1 MNTKL
6 YIPQLIK
13 VGFQKRDDTYTGK
26 LGYVIYRD
34 DKKVW
39 RKEKSWNGWRD
50 EKVKPVELENVPHSG
65 FHLNKG
71 VERYG
76 YWGSGRSMCRVYD
89 DRGFEFEITIDNL
102 MFILMGSDCS
112 KRELAGEFVYSW
124 NGMELVLLPVNSQE
138 YEESKKFTS
147 LQGGKVNTK
156 DLIEGAT
163 YVTKK
168 GSKLIYLGKFNV
180 NSFKQIYSS
189 HHRSSKKIAS
199 FAMKYVFHTA
209 ERAESDYEL
218 ESYIFDHTFQYKDT
232 KFIFFNDLDKL
243 ANCIVEE
250 PTENYSKY
258 VDEFLKTSW
267 GSKITNVETQT
278 ITGEEILH
286 SSKSSKPYYH
296 SSREE
301 SGYNLKDRK
310 DFIGEAFEYVSENTY
325 RHIQIHV
332 LKVFV
337 KDDVSYSYGKMKQ
350 TGYALTST
358 KIVNFNGTEINV
370 KNNSKKDDK
379 VYTEKEINSLLLHK
393 LNLSLECNSKHPLSF
408 INKF

>member
-13 VGFQKRDDTYTGK
+13 VGFQKRSDTYTGK

-39 RKEKSWNGWRD
+39 RKEKSWDGWRD
-50 EKVKPVELENVPHSG
+50 TKVKHVELENIPHSG

-199 FAMKYVFHTA
+199 FAIKYVFHTA

-250 PTENYSKY
+250 PTENYSKH
-258 VDEFLKTSW
+258 VDKFLKTSW
-267 GSKITNVETQT
+267 GSKISSIETQT
-278 ITGEEILH
+278 ITGEEMLRSYEDGKKKH
-286 SSKSSKPYYH
+286 YGNPDY
-296 SSREE
+296 
-301 SGYNLKDRK
+301 GYNLKDRK
-310 DFIGEAFEYVSENTY
+310 EMVGEAFECINENTY
-325 RHIQIHV
+325 KHIQIHV

-337 KDDVSYSYGKMKQ
+337 KDSEGSSYGKMKQ
-350 TGYALTST
+350 TGYTLTST
-358 KIVNFNGTEINV
+358 KIVNLNGTEINV
-370 KNNSKKDDK
+370 KSNSKKDDK
-379 VYTEKEINSLLLHK
+379 LYTEKEINSLLLHK